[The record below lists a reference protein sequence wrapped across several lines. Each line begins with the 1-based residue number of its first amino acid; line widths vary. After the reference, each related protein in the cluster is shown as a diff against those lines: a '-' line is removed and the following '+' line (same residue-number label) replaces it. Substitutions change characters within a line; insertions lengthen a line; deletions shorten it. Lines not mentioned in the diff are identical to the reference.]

1 MRTHGSPAELEAKR
15 MSAIGLL
22 NDGLLPHEVAQR
34 LGLNRRTVRKWKSLY
49 RRKGKEAL
57 RAKPVPGRP
66 LKMGLA
72 ERRELRKIL
81 LRGAHSSGF
90 GTDLWT
96 CLRVA
101 TVVKRKFGVSYHRA
115 HLGRLMRGLG
125 LTPQRPVRRAVER
138 DEKRIRGW
146 VATRWAGIKKNSGN

>member
-1 MRTHGSPAELEAKR
+1 
-15 MSAIGLL
+15 
-22 NDGLLPHEVAQR
+22 
-34 LGLNRRTVRKWKSLY
+34 
-49 RRKGKEAL
+49 
-57 RAKPVPGRP
+57 
-66 LKMGLA
+66 MGLA
-72 ERRELRKIL
+72 DRSKLRKIL
-81 LRGAHSSGF
+81 LKGAQSCGF
-90 GTDLWT
+90 GNDLWT

-101 TVVKRKFGVSYHRA
+101 TVVKREFGVTYHRA